1 MRIFLLG
8 DSFTDNIFKEAIS
21 KLDNNIEDSDGIYR
35 YVKLL
40 REKKIKDPLHWSDY
54 LKSWGHEIVN
64 LGRNGISNYSIF
76 DEFANIDTNFNENDR
91 IILNWT
97 GLNRFNWI
105 GKRGNNMVITGG
117 SQPDYETNIKTKILC
132 DQSVYR
138 MESVD
143 DPHGFLRRSTVPFMN
158 YLIGLHDKYKPI
170 VWAPIARHNVIFEK
184 EKYFIWEVDND
195 FYKNIIPEHSILTI
209 QNETNG
215 KILDEHYG
223 RYGNFYM
230 ALVFDTILKHT
241 ENIKHNGLYVKDFHL
256 MDKIKE
262 TIKNSKHNLDKLNK
276 LI

>member
-8 DSFTDNIFKEAIS
+8 DSFTDNIFKEAIY
-21 KLDNNIEDSDGIYR
+21 KLDNNIESGDGIYR

-40 REKKIKDPLHWSDY
+40 REKKIKDPLHWGDY
-54 LKSWGHEIVN
+54 LESWGYEIVN
-64 LGRNGISNYSIF
+64 LGENGCSNYSIF
-76 DEFANIDTNFNENDR
+76 NQFPRIDTNYNESDR

-117 SQPDYETNIKTKILC
+117 SQPDYDTNLKTKILC

-138 MESVD
+138 MESLND
-143 DPHGFLRRSTVPFMN
+143 EHGYLRRSTVPFMN
-158 YLIGLHDKYKPI
+158 YLIGMHNKYKPI
-170 VWAPIARHNVIFEK
+170 VWTPIAQHNVIFER
-184 EKYFIWEVDND
+184 EKYFIWEIDND
-195 FYKNIIPEHSILTI
+195 FYKNITPDYNILTI
-209 QNETNG
+209 ENETNG
-215 KILDEHYG
+215 KVLDKHYG

-241 ENIKHNGLYVKDFHL
+241 QNTNHSGLYIKDYHL

>member
-1 MRIFLLG
+1 MKIYILG
-8 DSFTDNIFKEAIS
+8 DSFTDNIFKTAIYN
-21 KLDNNIEDSDGIYR
+21 LDNNIESSDGIYR

-40 REKKIKDPLHWSDY
+40 REKKIKDPLHWGDY
-54 LKSWGHEIVN
+54 LESWGYEIVN
-64 LGRNGISNYSIF
+64 LGENGCSNYSIF
-76 DEFANIDTNFNENDR
+76 NQFPRIDTNYNENDR

-105 GKRGNNMVITGG
+105 GKRGNNMIITGG
-117 SQPDYETNIKTKILC
+117 SQPDYDTNLKTKILC

-138 MESVD
+138 MESLND
-143 DPHGFLRRSTVPFMN
+143 EHGYLRRSTVPFMN
-158 YLIGLHDKYKPI
+158 YLIGMHNKYKPI
-170 VWAPIARHNVIFEK
+170 VWAPIAQHNVIFER
-184 EKYFIWEVDND
+184 EKYFIWEIDND
-195 FYKNIIPEHSILTI
+195 FYKNIIPDHNILTI
-209 QNETNG
+209 ESETNG
-215 KILDEHYG
+215 RVMDKHYG

-241 ENIKHNGLYVKDFHL
+241 QNINHNGLYVKDYHL

>member
-1 MRIFLLG
+1 MKIYILG
-8 DSFTDNIFKEAIS
+8 DSFSVNIFTEVIDC
-21 KLDNNIEDSDGIYR
+21 LDNNIESNDVIYR

-40 REKKIKDPLHWSDY
+40 RENNIKDPVHWTDY
-54 LKSWGHEIVN
+54 LKSWGHEVIN
-64 LGRNGISNYSIF
+64 LSQNGCSNYSIF
-76 DEFANIDTNFNENDR
+76 NQFPDIDSNYNENDR

-105 GKRGNNMVITGG
+105 GKRGNNIIITGG
-117 SQPDYETNIKTKILC
+117 NQPDYETNIKTKILC

-138 MESVD
+138 MESAD
-143 DPHGFLRRSTVPFMN
+143 NPHGYLRRSTVPFMN
-158 YLIGLHDKYKPI
+158 YFIELHDKYKPI
-170 VWAPIARHNVIFEK
+170 VWAPIARHNVIFNK

-195 FYKNIIPEHSILTI
+195 FYKNIIPEHNILTI

-241 ENIKHNGLYVKDFHL
+241 ENTNHNGLYVKDDHL

-262 TIKNSKHNLDKLNK
+262 TIKNAKHNFDKL
-276 LI
+276 I